1 MSSAAGSTRVARFG
15 LSLANAKH
23 RAARRENPAVPA
35 VLIAT
40 ADPALRGRWKGGLQ
54 EDYQLRDVSDRG
66 GLERTMAAL
75 VPDVLLLDIDLL
87 AASGIGDESFIRG
100 LARDTKV
107 VVHSACPNE
116 QEGIR
121 VLKAGAKGYCRKDVD
136 PQVLCKIVDR
146 VYDGEIWAER
156 KLIPR
161 LLEEYTSHPEERP
174 EGLPKVADGRL
185 DLLTPRE
192 REIASLIGAGASN
205 KEIASRLRVGEG
217 TVKAHLTAT
226 FRKLGFSDRLQLG
239 LFLVSP
245 NFVSKRP
252 VAAEDAP
259 AATPIERLGS

>member
-1 MSSAAGSTRVARFG
+1 MSSVAPRAARFG
-15 LSLANAKH
+15 WSLESARH
-23 RAARRENPAVPA
+23 RARRREDPAVPA

-40 ADPALRGRWKGGLQ
+40 ADPALHGRWKGGLQ
-54 EDYQLRDVSDRG
+54 GDYNLRDVSDRS
-66 GLERTMAAL
+66 GLERTMATL

-87 AASGIGDESFIRG
+87 AANGMNESFIRE

-107 VVHSACPNE
+107 VVHSASPNE
-116 QEGIR
+116 EEGIR

-136 PQVLCKIVDR
+136 PQVLRKIVDR
-146 VYDGEIWAER
+146 VHDGEIWAER

-174 EGLPKVADGRL
+174 EGLPKTADRRL

-192 REIASLIGAGASN
+192 REIAFLIGAGASN
-205 KEIASRLRVGEG
+205 KEIAGRLRVVEG

-239 LFLVSP
+239 LFLASP

-259 AATPIERLGS
+259 AATPIDRLGT

>member
-1 MSSAAGSTRVARFG
+1 MSTVAGPPRLSRFG
-15 LSLANAKH
+15 WNFAGARSPAAK
-23 RAARRENPAVPA
+23 REDPAVPA

-54 EDYQLRDVSDRG
+54 GDYPLRDVSDRN
-66 GLERTMAAL
+66 GLERTIAAL
-75 VPDVLLLDIDLL
+75 VPDVLLLDLDLL
-87 AASGIGDESFIRG
+87 AVGGIGDGPIIRE

-107 VVHSACPNE
+107 VLLSASPNE
-116 QEGIR
+116 REGIR
-121 VLKAGAKGYCRKDVD
+121 VLKAGAKGYCNKEVD
-136 PQVLCKIVDR
+136 PQVLRKIVDR
-146 VYDGEIWAER
+146 IHDGEIWAER

-174 EGLPKVADGRL
+174 EGLPKADGRL

-192 REIASLIGAGASN
+192 REIAFLIGAGASN

-245 NFVSKRP
+245 NFESRRP
-252 VAAEDAP
+252 AGAADA
-259 AATPIERLGS
+259 S